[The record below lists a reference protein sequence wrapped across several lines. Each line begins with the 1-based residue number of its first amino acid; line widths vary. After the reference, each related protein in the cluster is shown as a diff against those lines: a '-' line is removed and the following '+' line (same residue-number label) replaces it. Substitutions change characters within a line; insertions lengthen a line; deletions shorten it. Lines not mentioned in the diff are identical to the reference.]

1 MLSCL
6 PTPLARWEQAE
17 VSLTTIYRA
26 SILHALGPEAVEYL
40 PAGELVVDRA
50 GKIAAL
56 RPLDAARPAR
66 DARIVELP
74 GRLLIPGFV
83 DTHVHIPQIDIIGV
97 ASESLLD
104 WLHGH
109 VFPSEQACED
119 PDIARDRARRSFRAM
134 LAAGTTA
141 CAAYSSSHTRATEIA
156 FEEAE
161 LAGVRAV
168 IGKVLMDRN
177 APAPLLQEAG
187 PALADTAALVD
198 RWSGAAGG
206 RLQVAVTPRFAV
218 SCSPELLRGAGAL
231 ARRLCCPIQTHLA
244 ENPGEVAAVRSAFPE
259 HRDYTAVYE
268 HAGLVS
274 DRSLLAHCIHLG
286 DDELD
291 RLARAGATA
300 VHCPDSNFYLHS
312 GRFPLARARARGVAI
327 ALGSDVGAG
336 TCYSL
341 VEAMRLGSYAQ
352 DTTVD
357 PRWLFYW
364 ATLGGARALGW
375 QREIG
380 NFEPGKDADFAVID
394 ASALLARAAPDEPR
408 TLLSR
413 LVHCGQRVAIE
424 AVYIA
429 GVQRHP

>member
-1 MLSCL
+1 MS
-6 PTPLARWEQAE
+6 
-17 VSLTTIYRA
+17 VTTIYRA
-26 SILHALGPEAVEYL
+26 SILHALGPEDIEYL
-40 PAGELVVDRA
+40 PAGELVVDGA
-50 GKIAAL
+50 GRIAAVQAEG
-56 RPLDAARPAR
+56 AARPPR
-66 DARIVELP
+66 DSRIVELP
-74 GRLLIPGFV
+74 GRLLIPGLV
-83 DTHVHIPQIDIIGV
+83 DAHVHIPQIDIIGV
-97 ASESLLD
+97 ASEGLLD

-119 PDIARDRARRSFRAM
+119 PDIARDRAQRSFRAM

-161 LAGVRAV
+161 RAGIRAV
-168 IGKVLMDRN
+168 IGKVLMDRD
-177 APAPLLQEAG
+177 APAPLLQEAEA
-187 PALADTAALVD
+187 ALADTARLIE

-206 RLQVAVTPRFAV
+206 RLQVAVTPRFAL

-231 ARRLCCPIQTHLA
+231 ARRHGCAIQTHLA
-244 ENPGEVAAVRSAFPE
+244 ENPGEVAAVRAAFPE
-259 HRDYTAVYE
+259 HRDYTAVYD
-268 HAGLVS
+268 HAGLVGA
-274 DRSLLAHCIHLG
+274 RSLLAHCIHLD

-291 RLARAGATA
+291 RLAGAGAIA

-312 GRFPLARARARGVAI
+312 GRFPLARARARGVPI

-341 VEAMRLGSYAQ
+341 VEAMRLGNYAQ
-352 DTTVD
+352 DMTVD

-375 QREIG
+375 QDRIG
-380 NFEPGKDADFAVID
+380 NFSPGKDADFVVVEAE
-394 ASALLARAAPDEPR
+394 ALLARAGDQPR

-413 LVHCGQRVAIE
+413 LVHRGQRLDIE

-429 GVQRHP
+429 GAKRHP